1 MIAATGTLTGGK
13 VVPMRRKQ
21 RTAAWLLGLVVIVLG
36 PTCTSAQKK
45 DVATRRV
52 TDPEEACF
60 NVRNVSS
67 FSALNERFVYVR
79 LLRGE
84 SYLLTLDHVYTSLP
98 FATGITI
105 SNTFSRVCSDT
116 GAAITF
122 TDFGGQVSC
131 RIVRVEA
138 VADKEQAERLARHR
152 TTPRSEG

>member
-1 MIAATGTLTGGK
+1 
-13 VVPMRRKQ
+13 VHREQ
-21 RTAAWLLGLVVIVLG
+21 WTAAWLLGLILTVSG
-36 PTCTSAQKK
+36 PACSSTQKGI
-45 DVATRRV
+45 TGRSW

-60 NVRNVSS
+60 NVRNADS
-67 FSALNERFVYVR
+67 FTALHEMFVYVR

-84 SYLLTLDHVYTSLP
+84 SYLLTLDHVYTRLP

-105 SNTFSRVCSDT
+105 SNIFSRVCSDT

-122 TDFGGQVSC
+122 TDFGHQVSC

-138 VADKEQAERLARHR
+138 VADKEQAERLVKYR